1 MPTIFKNNC
10 WILVLLAVFIFLR
23 FLGIGQYIH
32 QDEYR
37 WVDIANSVA
46 AGVTNPEAISPHP
59 PLTQGLFYLFSI
71 FEKIFN
77 YNNLR
82 LIPLFFSTLCFVLIC
97 LISLRPNGNRREAY
111 IATGLF
117 TLNIYSL
124 IAGLQIDIDGAILP
138 FFVLLSYYFYLRW
151 ITDKDRRFV
160 LPFIAAMAGG
170 FLAKESFALF
180 FGALAA
186 EYVWTVY
193 ERGEFKANIKKF
205 IYLFGGLVLSVG
217 AFYVFYGSSHPWFVE
232 YTLNHLKT
240 ARNFGSRSY
249 FDLFLR
255 FFKFLIWLSPLLTL
269 PVIYGVFKKEIFNKH
284 RIWYIY
290 IFFNALFYLVVFNFS
305 TLPIERYLMSIII
318 PAIFISSDIICLLTQ
333 NLRINKK
340 YVFISVVGFIILAT
354 VTVLINNQVIPLNP
368 KEAYIDK
375 LKSLDFNFLIP
386 LTGGSGPIGF
396 YASAQFVLWA
406 WLICAIGL
414 FLNKKSFAL
423 YVFLVFGL
431 GYNLFLSN
439 EFLFGNLY
447 GSVDKMTKKSV
458 EYVINNKKID
468 GVITYYDAGVYYLKK
483 ADKYDSR
490 FYTAPKRNYAPKIAD
505 YRGHYMIVD
514 FPAIDKTSQ
523 YWKLISR
530 CKLDQK
536 FTDKYVDS
544 YIFDC
549 RTLPAKLPPI

>member
-1 MPTIFKNNC
+1 MTAIFKNNRPFF
-10 WILVLLAVFIFLR
+10 ILLAGFIVLR

-37 WVDIANSVA
+37 WVDIADSIA
-46 AGVTNPEAISPHP
+46 AGVNNPEAISPHP
-59 PLTQGLFYLFSI
+59 PLMQGLFYIFSI
-71 FEKIFN
+71 FEKIFH

-82 LIPLFFSTLCFVLIC
+82 LIPLFFSTLCFILVY
-97 LISLRPNGNRREAY
+97 LISLRHNGNRTQAY
-111 IATGLF
+111 VAIGLF

-124 IAGLQIDIDGAILP
+124 IAGLMFDIDGAILP

-151 ITDKDRRFV
+151 VIDKDKRFI
-160 LPFIAAMAGG
+160 LPFIIAMAGG
-170 FLAKESFALF
+170 FMAKESFVLF
-180 FGALAA
+180 VGALAA
-186 EYVWTVY
+186 EYVWTLY
-193 ERGEFKANIKKF
+193 EKGEFGASIKKF
-205 IYLFGGLVLSVG
+205 IFIFGGLILSAG

-240 ARNFGSRSY
+240 VKNFGSRSY

-255 FFKFLIWLSPLLTL
+255 FFKFVIWLSPLLTL
-269 PVIYGVFKKEIFNKH
+269 PVIYGIFKKEIFNRY
-284 RIWYIY
+284 RIWCIY
-290 IFFNALFYLVVFNFS
+290 IFFNALFYFVIFNFS

-318 PAIFISSDIICLLTQ
+318 PAIFVSSDIIYSLIK
-333 NLRINKK
+333 NLKINKK
-340 YVFISVVGFIILAT
+340 YLFLSIAGFVLLAT
-354 VTVLINNQVIPLNP
+354 ITTLINNEVIPLNP
-368 KEAYIDK
+368 KEAYVDK

-396 YASAQFVLWA
+396 YTSAQFILWT
-406 WLICAIGL
+406 WVVCAIGL
-414 FLNKKSFAL
+414 FFNRKTPAM
-423 YVFLVFGL
+423 FLFLIFGL
-431 GYNLFLSN
+431 GYNILLSN

-447 GSVDKMTKKSV
+447 GSVDKITKKSV
-458 EYVINNKKID
+458 EYVINNPKIN

-490 FYTAPKRNYAPKIAD
+490 FYTAPKRDYTFKITG

-514 FPAIDKTSQ
+514 FPAVDKTSQ

-530 CKLDQK
+530 CKLDNK
-536 FTDKYVDS
+536 FNDKYVDS

-549 RTLPAKLPPI
+549 RSVPAKSL